1 MKVYA
6 FDFDGTLTKRDSF
19 IEFLLFVKGW
29 KDFVLCFLRYSP
41 LLVLMKLHLYSNGKT
56 KERIFSHCFKD
67 MPFDTFKTYCHRF
80 AMENSSFL
88 RPSGVLKVYEAKQEG
103 SEVLIVSAS
112 VDNWV
117 QPFFPGVKVLGTQV
131 EVINGVL
138 TGRFL
143 TPNCYGMEKVR
154 RIQALYPNRKDYELV
169 AFGDSYGDAC
179 LLDYADEAYYKPFRK

>member
-88 RPSGVLKVYEAKQEG
+88 RPSGVLKVHEAKQEG

-117 QPFFPGVKVLGTQV
+117 QPFFP
-131 EVINGVL
+131 
-138 TGRFL
+138 
-143 TPNCYGMEKVR
+143 
-154 RIQALYPNRKDYELV
+154 
-169 AFGDSYGDAC
+169 
-179 LLDYADEAYYKPFRK
+179 